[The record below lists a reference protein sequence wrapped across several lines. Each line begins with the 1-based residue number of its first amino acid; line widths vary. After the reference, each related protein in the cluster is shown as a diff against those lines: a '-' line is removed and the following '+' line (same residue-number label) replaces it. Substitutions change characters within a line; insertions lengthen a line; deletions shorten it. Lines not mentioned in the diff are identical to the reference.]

1 MNDNYTKK
9 NTIIWAEDDPDDVYL
24 IRQVLDEVEHDF
36 NVLVVSNGRE
46 VIEYLSAKDPQDFP
60 CLIILDINMPVL
72 DGKQTLAYLKK
83 HAEYKSISVVMFT
96 TSNSAT
102 DKLFC
107 KHYEAE
113 LVTKP
118 SNFQAL
124 RESVA
129 TLLKNCVPVER

>member
-1 MNDNYTKK
+1 MNENYPKK

-24 IRQVLDEVEHDF
+24 VKQVLDEADHDF
-36 NVLVVSNGRE
+36 NVIIVSNGRE
-46 VIEYLSAKDPQDFP
+46 VIEYLSEIDSDDFP

-83 HAEYKSISVVMFT
+83 HSELKSISVVMFT
-96 TSNSAT
+96 TSNSTT

-107 KHYEAE
+107 KHYEVE

-118 SNFQAL
+118 SNFQEL
-124 RESVA
+124 KESVSK
-129 TLLKNCVPVER
+129 LLKNCAPVIR